1 MRTDGTLACWG
12 EDDPNGRLDAPP
24 GSYKAV
30 AVGVGHSCALRTDGT
45 IACWGEAGGN
55 PDNGITQVPAGT
67 YKAITA
73 RYDYSCALSVAG
85 AITCWGEHAVA
96 TRGMPFEG
104 FRLVYP
110 GGGPPPSTI
119 KVLPRS
125 GADVKTIT
133 AEGDTGDFFRFAARS
148 SAQASG
154 CSQPKQDP
162 AGRGRIH
169 LADGSRLQG
178 HHRRRGSHLRATR
191 RQHHRMLGIQQRTLP
206 TAVGHLQ
213 GHRPHLRTARQRHAR
228 MLGNQQ
234 LQRRDRHSRWH
245 LQDLR
250 QAPRYYRHQHSGHT

>member
-1 MRTDGTLACWG
+1 MLGRRRSEWTVGRTPRKLQGCS
-12 EDDPNGRLDAPP
+12 GRRI
-24 GSYKAV
+24 
-30 AVGVGHSCALRTDGT
+30 GHSCALRTDGT

-133 AEGDTGDFFRFAARS
+133 AEGDTGDFFRFARAEL
-148 SAQASG
+148 G
-154 CSQPKQDP
+154 
-162 AGRGRIH
+162 AGF
-169 LADGSRLQG
+169 
-178 HHRRRGSHLRATR
+178 
-191 RQHHRMLGIQQRTLP
+191 RMFAAEGRTLP
-206 TAVGHLQ
+206 AAGGFIWLTGPDFKAITAVEGRTCALRDDSTIACW
-213 GHRPHLRTARQRHAR
+213 GINNERFRPPSGTYRAIGRTCALRDNGTLACWGINNYNGEADTPA
-228 MLGNQQ
+228 G
-234 LQRRDRHSRWH
+234 
-245 LQDLR
+245 
-250 QAPRYYRHQHSGHT
+250 PYKT